1 MLFEITYDY
10 SVKVG
15 ERWQTYNDLVG
26 RDGYD
31 IVGYGP
37 TGPSSLFYAVEIWAV
52 VKALTVQL
60 GVVPT
65 LHLHPRPY

>member
-15 ERWQTYNDLVG
+15 KEWHTYNGLVG
-26 RDGYD
+26 RDGND

-37 TGPSSLFYAVEIWAV
+37 VGPGYLFRPEEVWAV